1 MPDEWLSVHAFYA
14 ANANPMLVDC
24 VTPLVASL
32 RERDLLA
39 RWFFVRY
46 WLEGPHV
53 RLRLLPRDPDRAGE
67 VRDAAAEAL
76 AAFLRRRPA
85 LYEEDRDGSV
95 ELYKNLYLAEYGEAS
110 WNDRY
115 GPDGAMPFRD
125 NNTVHWLR
133 YEREYDRYGGPA
145 GIALAEWHFEQS
157 SDLVLA
163 LLATTNVHVR
173 TVLLGQA
180 AQLTAGL
187 CFSFLGS
194 ERAVAEFLR
203 RYRQMWETSYQESSD
218 DQHAQF
224 DRSYARMADRL
235 RERLTHLRD
244 CAWER
249 PEARPTALERRWV
262 AHGRELR
269 DRVVALAGQGALTF
283 RDGVVAD
290 PDTALA
296 ILLSSYVH
304 MTNNRLGANI
314 LDEIYLSYVL
324 ARALDDLPV
333 LEAAG

>member
-125 NNTVHWLR
+125 NNTVHWLP

-145 GIALAEWHFEQS
+145 GIELAEWHFEQS

-180 AQLTAGL
+180 AQLT
-187 CFSFLGS
+187 
-194 ERAVAEFLR
+194 
-203 RYRQMWETSYQESSD
+203 
-218 DQHAQF
+218 
-224 DRSYARMADRL
+224 
-235 RERLTHLRD
+235 
-244 CAWER
+244 
-249 PEARPTALERRWV
+249 
-262 AHGRELR
+262 
-269 DRVVALAGQGALTF
+269 
-283 RDGVVAD
+283 
-290 PDTALA
+290 
-296 ILLSSYVH
+296 
-304 MTNNRLGANI
+304 
-314 LDEIYLSYVL
+314 
-324 ARALDDLPV
+324 
-333 LEAAG
+333 